1 MTEEQALKLFKG
13 LADRSRLQILK
24 SLLEE
29 DMYVERLA
37 QRLELTPATVSFHLK
52 KLMDA
57 GAVSSRR
64 EQYYTMYSIN
74 KEVFQCRILDILG
87 EKSSDAQRQ
96 QEREARY
103 RQRVLDSF
111 FEYGRLKAIPAQRKK
126 ERICLE
132 EIAKELELGR
142 PYPERELNQVLLR
155 FHQDYC
161 TLRRDMISEGILRR
175 EEGLYT
181 RLVEGGEGPLEK

>member
-161 TLRRDMISEGILRR
+161 TLRRDMISEGILCR

-181 RLVEGGEGPLEK
+181 RLV

>member
-1 MTEEQALKLFKG
+1 MTEEQALKLFTG

-111 FEYGRLKAIPAQRKK
+111 FEYGRLKSIPAQRKK

-181 RLVEGGEGPLEK
+181 RLV

>member
-1 MTEEQALKLFKG
+1 MLG
-13 LADRSRLQILK
+13 
-24 SLLEE
+24 
-29 DMYVERLA
+29 
-37 QRLELTPATVSFHLK
+37 VSFTRENTLINIKLK

-111 FEYGRLKAIPAQRKK
+111 FEYGRLKSIPAQRKK

-181 RLVEGGEGPLEK
+181 RFV

>member
-57 GAVSSRR
+57 GAVTSRQ

-111 FEYGRLKAIPAQRKK
+111 FEYGRLKSIPAQRKK

-181 RLVEGGEGPLEK
+181 RLV

>member
-52 KLMDA
+52 KLMEA

-111 FEYGRLKAIPAQRKK
+111 FEYGRLKSIPAQRKK

-181 RLVEGGEGPLEK
+181 RFV

>member
-1 MTEEQALKLFKG
+1 MINIK
-13 LADRSRLQILK
+13 
-24 SLLEE
+24 
-29 DMYVERLA
+29 
-37 QRLELTPATVSFHLK
+37 LK

-181 RLVEGGEGPLEK
+181 RFV

>member
-111 FEYGRLKAIPAQRKK
+111 FEYGRLKSIPAQRKK

-161 TLRRDMISEGILRR
+161 TLRRDMISEGVLRR

-181 RLVEGGEGPLEK
+181 RLV

>member
-103 RQRVLDSF
+103 RQRVRDSF

-161 TLRRDMISEGILRR
+161 TLRRDMISEGILCR

-181 RLVEGGEGPLEK
+181 RLV

>member
-37 QRLELTPATVSFHLK
+37 QRLELAPATVSFHLK

-111 FEYGRLKAIPAQRKK
+111 FEYGRLKSIPAQRKK

-181 RLVEGGEGPLEK
+181 RFV

>member
-13 LADRSRLQILK
+13 LADRCRLQILK

-111 FEYGRLKAIPAQRKK
+111 FEYGRLKSIPAQRKK

-181 RLVEGGEGPLEK
+181 RLV

>member
-111 FEYGRLKAIPAQRKK
+111 FEYGRLKSIPAQRKK

-132 EIAKELELGR
+132 EIAKELELDR

-181 RLVEGGEGPLEK
+181 RFV

>member
-181 RLVEGGEGPLEK
+181 RFV

>member
-13 LADRSRLQILK
+13 LSDRSRLQILK

-181 RLVEGGEGPLEK
+181 RLV

>member
-111 FEYGRLKAIPAQRKK
+111 FEYGRLKTIPAQRKK

-181 RLVEGGEGPLEK
+181 RFV

>member
-87 EKSSDAQRQ
+87 EKSSDAKRQ

-181 RLVEGGEGPLEK
+181 RLV

>member
-111 FEYGRLKAIPAQRKK
+111 FEYGRLKSIPAQRKK

-132 EIAKELELGR
+132 EIAKELELAR

-181 RLVEGGEGPLEK
+181 RFV

>member
-1 MTEEQALKLFKG
+1 M
-13 LADRSRLQILK
+13 
-24 SLLEE
+24 
-29 DMYVERLA
+29 ERLA

-181 RLVEGGEGPLEK
+181 RFV

>member
-161 TLRRDMISEGILRR
+161 TLRRDMISEGIRCR

-181 RLVEGGEGPLEK
+181 RLV

>member
-13 LADRSRLQILK
+13 LAARSRLQILK
-24 SLLEE
+24 TLLEE
-29 DMYVERLA
+29 DRYVERLA

-181 RLVEGGEGPLEK
+181 RLV

>member
-57 GAVSSRR
+57 VAVSSRR

-181 RLVEGGEGPLEK
+181 RLV

>member
-1 MTEEQALKLFKG
+1 MREEQALKLFKG

-181 RLVEGGEGPLEK
+181 RFV

>member
-111 FEYGRLKAIPAQRKK
+111 FEYGRLKSIPAQRKK

-161 TLRRDMISEGILRR
+161 TLRRDMISEGILHR

-181 RLVEGGEGPLEK
+181 RLV

>member
-1 MTEEQALKLFKG
+1 MTEEQALRLSTG
-13 LADRSRLQILK
+13 VAVRPRLQILK

-111 FEYGRLKAIPAQRKK
+111 FEYGRLKSIPAQRKK

-181 RLVEGGEGPLEK
+181 RLV

>member
-13 LADRSRLQILK
+13 LADRSRLQIIK

-37 QRLELTPATVSFHLK
+37 QRLELTTATVSFHLK

-111 FEYGRLKAIPAQRKK
+111 FEYGRLKSIPAQRKK

-181 RLVEGGEGPLEK
+181 RLV

>member
-64 EQYYTMYSIN
+64 EQYYTLYSIN

-111 FEYGRLKAIPAQRKK
+111 FEYGRLKSIPAQRKK

-181 RLVEGGEGPLEK
+181 RLV

>member
-1 MTEEQALKLFKG
+1 MMNDVVKFL
-13 LADRSRLQILK
+13 
-24 SLLEE
+24 
-29 DMYVERLA
+29 LA

-111 FEYGRLKAIPAQRKK
+111 FEYGRLKSIPAQRKK

-181 RLVEGGEGPLEK
+181 RFV

>member
-111 FEYGRLKAIPAQRKK
+111 FEYDRLKSIPAQRKK

-175 EEGLYT
+175 EDGLYT
-181 RLVEGGEGPLEK
+181 RLV

>member
-142 PYPERELNQVLLR
+142 PYPEREINQVLLR

-181 RLVEGGEGPLEK
+181 RFV

>member
-57 GAVSSRR
+57 GAVS
-64 EQYYTMYSIN
+64 IN

-111 FEYGRLKAIPAQRKK
+111 FEYGRLKSIPAQRKK

-181 RLVEGGEGPLEK
+181 RLV

>member
-37 QRLELTPATVSFHLK
+37 QRLELTPATLSFHLK

-181 RLVEGGEGPLEK
+181 RLV

>member
-126 ERICLE
+126 ERNCLE
-132 EIAKELELGR
+132 EIAKELEQGR

-161 TLRRDMISEGILRR
+161 TLRRDMISEGILCR

-181 RLVEGGEGPLEK
+181 RLV

>member
-111 FEYGRLKAIPAQRKK
+111 FEYGRLKTIPAQRKK

-181 RLVEGGEGPLEK
+181 RLV

>member
-111 FEYGRLKAIPAQRKK
+111 FEYGRLKSIPAQRKK

-132 EIAKELELGR
+132 EIAKELDLGR

-181 RLVEGGEGPLEK
+181 RFV

>member
-74 KEVFQCRILDILG
+74 KEVFRCRILDILG

-181 RLVEGGEGPLEK
+181 RLV

>member
-37 QRLELTPATVSFHLK
+37 QRLELAPATVSFHLK

-181 RLVEGGEGPLEK
+181 RLV

>member
-1 MTEEQALKLFKG
+1 M
-13 LADRSRLQILK
+13 ADRSRLQILK

-96 QEREARY
+96 QEREARC

-181 RLVEGGEGPLEK
+181 RLV

>member
-1 MTEEQALKLFKG
+1 MIKIK
-13 LADRSRLQILK
+13 
-24 SLLEE
+24 
-29 DMYVERLA
+29 
-37 QRLELTPATVSFHLK
+37 LK

-181 RLVEGGEGPLEK
+181 RLV

>member
-1 MTEEQALKLFKG
+1 MLG
-13 LADRSRLQILK
+13 
-24 SLLEE
+24 
-29 DMYVERLA
+29 
-37 QRLELTPATVSFHLK
+37 VSFTRENTLINIKLK

-181 RLVEGGEGPLEK
+181 RFV

>member
-52 KLMDA
+52 KLMEA

-111 FEYGRLKAIPAQRKK
+111 FEYGRLKSIPAQRKK

-181 RLVEGGEGPLEK
+181 RLV